1 MLLLTKIYKIV
12 KISRSRSWTLKNFLN
27 SLIKIIL
34 LSILGKVQI
43 KMKILPSLEEHFK
56 VILELVEYA

>member
-12 KISRSRSWTLKNFLN
+12 KISRSQSWTLKNFLN
-27 SLIKIIL
+27 SLIKIL

>member
-1 MLLLTKIYKIV
+1 MLLLSKIYKIV
-12 KISRSRSWTLKNFLN
+12 KISRSRSLTLKNFLN

-56 VILELVEYA
+56 VILGLVEYA

>member
-1 MLLLTKIYKIV
+1 MLLLSKIYKIV
-12 KISRSRSWTLKNFLN
+12 KISRSRSLTLKNFLN

-34 LSILGKVQI
+34 LSISGKVQI